1 MNYTIDSYL
10 FDWVDKIRC
19 KEETTCPTWSSFLVQ
34 ERGLQSPDIKQ
45 NEKRE
50 IGQKTAAPTKKSSFS
65 SLFLYIRVVYIY
77 TMAVLAGTKLYF
89 IHTHTHIYLL
99 ATASFWLPP
108 PSTLSLSF
116 LDTTTTKK
124 NRKESFLLPKE
135 RERENRGHARSQ
147 WSDLWPNQK
156 VPSLQ
161 CYSNTQRDIKF
172 FRVQK
177 KFVGRKERREKKKQR
192 KKRKKR
198 IFHFTIMGNVIDLP
212 VSSSRAI
219 VVLTDRISIN
229 DFGI

>member
-1 MNYTIDSYL
+1 MQRGNDLSDVIELSRTGKRVAKSWHKTKWKKRNRTENSSTNEEVFLL
-10 FDWVDKIRC
+10 FSV
-19 KEETTCPTWSSFLVQ
+19 F
-34 ERGLQSPDIKQ
+34 
-45 NEKRE
+45 
-50 IGQKTAAPTKKSSFS
+50 
-65 SLFLYIRVVYIY
+65 IY
-77 TMAVLAGTKLYF
+77 TCSIYLYHGSAGRHKAVFYT
-89 IHTHTHIYLL
+89 HTHTHIPSGYRLL
-99 ATASFWLPP
+99 LVASSFD
-108 PSTLSLSF
+108 SLSLFSRHNNN
-116 LDTTTTKK
+116 KK
-124 NRKESFLLPKE
+124 KIEKNHSSSQK

-192 KKRKKR
+192 KKIKKR

-212 VSSSRAI
+212 VSSSRSI
-219 VVLTDRISIN
+219 VVLTDLISIN

>member
-89 IHTHTHIYLL
+89 IHTHTY
-99 ATASFWLPP
+99 TFWLPP
-108 PSTLSLSF
+108 PSGCLLLRLSLSLF
-116 LDTTTTKK
+116 STQQQQKK

-135 RERENRGHARSQ
+135 RERERTVVMHEASGRIYDQTRRSLPFNATPTRNEILNF
-147 WSDLWPNQK
+147 SEFKRSLWGE
-156 VPSLQ
+156 
-161 CYSNTQRDIKF
+161 
-172 FRVQK
+172 K
-177 KFVGRKERREKKKQR
+177 KEEKKKTTKED
-192 KKRKKR
+192 KKKNFP
-198 IFHFTIMGNVIDLP
+198 FHYYGECHW
-212 VSSSRAI
+212 SSCFFFSGDCCVNRP
-219 VVLTDRISIN
+219 N
-229 DFGI
+229 

>member
-1 MNYTIDSYL
+1 M
-10 FDWVDKIRC
+10 K
-19 KEETTCPTWSSFLVQ
+19 
-34 ERGLQSPDIKQ
+34 
-45 NEKRE
+45 KRE
-50 IGQKTAAPTKKSSFS
+50 IGQKTAAATKKSSFS

-89 IHTHTHIYLL
+89 IHTHTY
-99 ATASFWLPP
+99 TFWLPP
-108 PSTLSLSF
+108 PSGCLLLRLSLSLF
-116 LDTTTTKK
+116 STQQQQKK

-177 KFVGRKERREKKKQR
+177 KFVGRKERREKKTTKED
-192 KKRKKR
+192 KKKNFP
-198 IFHFTIMGNVIDLP
+198 FHYYGECHW
-212 VSSSRAI
+212 SSCFFFSGDCCVNRP
-219 VVLTDRISIN
+219 N
-229 DFGI
+229 